1 MTFLKQLLATLLVAT
16 FSIISNADS
25 NKTLQNALYQHDSAY
40 LAMHGLDPVNWLV
53 WNANTLAKAKAE
65 NKIIMVSSGYF
76 SCHWCH
82 VMHNENYLDNRTA
95 NYLNQHFISVK
106 IDRELTPEG
115 YPFYAFTY
123 QPKPDFFLSL
133 EKIQIFWQREAD
145 KITAT
150 AIAAAIPPAPIKN
163 NDSKLTA
170 KEFTEQML
178 QQLYPQMDMLSGG
191 LTRGQGG
198 ANKFPNAPI
207 LKTLLSLNT
216 LSEEQQDWLTTTLD
230 QMQTEHLIDHVHGGF
245 YRYTIDP
252 EWQIPHFEK
261 MLYTQAQLAEI
272 FFMAGK
278 MFNRKDY
285 KKTATET
292 LNYVQKRL
300 YQANSGLYLSSQSAV
315 DKNQIEAADYVWT
328 EAELKATL
336 NPKEFAQVSKE
347 WQLDQT
353 AHYEIPAKG
362 KNRQGWSPKPTEKYW
377 ASIKNK
383 LENSTIKPANQ
394 IPTDT
399 KSILGWNGLLLSAFA
414 KGVTPD
420 NTNRQE
426 GQQLANSLI
435 KHLSTKQPARAISNQ
450 NVKMGTANIQDY
462 AYIIQGLK
470 DWQTTLPEKQAKTLS
485 QQISKLEQTAKE
497 KSLNP
502 QGWLYSEAPLLPGQ
516 TGSWAIADD
525 PIPSPTAILENNPH
539 NNLQKTEAQT
549 ALAKNP
555 LSFASYATTLNNN
568 QLIPI
573 ELEEYTP

>member
-133 EKIQIFWQREAD
+133 EKIQIFWQRAAD

-347 WQLDQT
+347 WQLDQPT
-353 AHYEIPAKG
+353 PYEIPAKG